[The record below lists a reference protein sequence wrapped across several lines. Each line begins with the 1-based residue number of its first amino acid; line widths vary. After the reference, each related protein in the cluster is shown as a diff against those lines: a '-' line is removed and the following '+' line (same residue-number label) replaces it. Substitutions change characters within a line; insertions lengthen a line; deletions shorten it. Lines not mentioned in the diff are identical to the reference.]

1 MVWLMLFIL
10 SSRFAVCFHSYKI
23 SSVLPEQWVW
33 LSTGG
38 ALPRSSQTRSVYQ
51 FIIEAHVFLD
61 VSCISHK
68 AQLNTLEWKR
78 QTWFESGEPETV
90 VGDFVVS
97 IQHWIWCNFDALAF
111 TMMRWHR
118 LHRQRARALRCEKWR
133 PRGISLIVAFSS
145 FQFQALPVG
154 DSFARRSFTVRS
166 ISVFLYFAAWF

>member
-1 MVWLMLFIL
+1 MVWLMMFIL

-33 LSTGG
+33 LSTSG

-68 AQLNTLEWKR
+68 AQLNTLESLGMNK
-78 QTWFESGEPETV
+78 TNLV
-90 VGDFVVS
+90 
-97 IQHWIWCNFDALAF
+97 WIRWTRNCFWRFCSFNSALNMMQLWRSRFHHDAMASAASAEGKS
-111 TMMRWHR
+111 TQMWEVK
-118 LHRQRARALRCEKWR
+118 AT
-133 PRGISLIVAFSS
+133 LIVAFSS

-154 DSFARRSFTVRS
+154 DSFARRRFTVRS